1 MVGSKGLRANPDKID
16 VVLTMKAP
24 TTVKGI
30 QSLNGRLAALHW
42 FLSKAADRDLPF
54 MDVLRK
60 SFKSEFKWTEEAARA
75 FEELKTCLGT
85 LPMLTVPE
93 KDEVL
98 TVYLAASHGAI
109 SAVLVAHRTGAQIP
123 IYYVSRTL
131 KDYETR
137 YSSLEK
143 LALALVHA
151 SRRLRRYFQAHPI
164 EVRTDQRIQHV
175 LRRPEVSGRMAKWA
189 IELGAFNIIFRTK
202 GPLKGQVVADFLVGT
217 PEEKVVK
224 EAEKAPVKPWTL
236 YTDGAS
242 SSEGSGAEFKSSNNE
257 AEYKALLAGLRLAEK
272 VGARDVIA
280 HVDSLLV
287 ANQVNGVY
295 EAREANMI
303 GYLEQVKQVMALF
316 DSCKVEHVTRSKN
329 KKADALSKLASVSF
343 SHLAK
348 EVRVEVLTAP
358 SISAPH
364 VMQVEAPAQTW
375 MTPLIN
381 YLVHD
386 VLPVDKAEA
395 RKIQINSLQYQMQEG
410 GLYRKTFL
418 GPLLKCL
425 DPEQASY
432 IIREI
437 HYGICGIHAGPK
449 MIVTKVKNAGYYWP
463 GMHESAVKELQQ
475 CDECQRHAPISLRA
489 KNEMIPVTA
498 TWPFQK
504 WGVDIVGPFPRSSG
518 SAQYLLIAVDYF
530 TKWVEAR
537 PFIVISGYN
546 VARFFWEQIGNGQVE
561 QINRRIVDGI
571 KRRLGYEGKG
581 WADELPNVLWAH
593 RTLHKT
599 SNGETPF
606 SLTYGT
612 EAVIPAEIGL
622 PNQRCK
628 NWEENEHELR
638 SNLDLLEERR
648 NIAAIKEARYKK
660 KIEKYY
666 NARAKL
672 YKFKVGDYV
681 LQNNDASRVEA
692 RGKLAPK
699 WEGPYR
705 IKEAS
710 DKGSYVL
717 EKIDGTPVPRTWNG
731 VHLKKCFM

>member
-16 VVLTMKAP
+16 AVLTMRPP
-24 TTVKGI
+24 TSVKVI
-30 QSLNGRLAALHW
+30 QSLNGRLAALNR
-42 FLSKAADRDLPF
+42 FL
-54 MDVLRK
+54 
-60 SFKSEFKWTEEAARA
+60 SEFKWTEEAARA
-75 FEELKTCLGT
+75 SEELKAYLGT
-85 LPMLTVPE
+85 LPTLTVPE

-98 TVYLAASHGAI
+98 TVYLAASFGAI

-137 YSSLEK
+137 NSNLEK

-189 IELGAFNIIFRTK
+189 IELGAFNITFRTK
-202 GPLKGQVVADFLVGT
+202 GPLKGQVISDFLVEM
-217 PEEKVVK
+217 PEDKEMEKT
-224 EAEKAPVKPWTL
+224 EKAPDKPWSL
-236 YTDGAS
+236 YTDEAS
-242 SSEGSGAEFKSSNNE
+242 SAEGAEAGLILTDPDGTDMTYALRLEFKSSNNE
-257 AEYKALLAGLRLAEK
+257 AEYEALLERNVVAY
-272 VGARDVIA
+272 
-280 HVDSLLV
+280 VDSLLV
-287 ANQVNGVY
+287 ANQMNGEY

-303 GYLEQVKQVMALF
+303 KYLEQVKQVMASF
-316 DSCKVEHVTRSKN
+316 DSCKFEHIPLNKN

-358 SISAPH
+358 SITTPH
-364 VMQVEAPAQTW
+364 VMQVEALSQTW
-375 MTPLIN
+375 MTPIIN

-386 VLPVDKAEA
+386 VLPVYKAEA
-395 RKIQINSLQYQMQEG
+395 RKIQVNSLQYQMQEG

-418 GPLLKCL
+418 GPRLKCL

-437 HYGICGIHAGPK
+437 HYGICGIHAEPK

-463 GMHESAVKELQQ
+463 RMHESAVKELQQ
-475 CDECQRHAPISLRA
+475 CDECQKHAPVSLRA
-489 KNEMIPVTA
+489 KNEMILIVCCFGLSLYIVSDNA
-498 TWPFQK
+498 KQFAENPFKRWCENLKINQ
-504 WGVDIVGPFPRSSG
+504 VFSS
-518 SAQYLLIAVDYF
+518 
-530 TKWVEAR
+530 
-537 PFIVISGYN
+537 
-546 VARFFWEQIGNGQVE
+546 VAHPQGNGQVE

-571 KRRLGYEGKG
+571 KRRLGYEGNG
-581 WADELPNVLWAH
+581 WADELPNILWAH

-628 NWEENEHELR
+628 NWEENEQELR
-638 SNLDLLEERR
+638 SNLDLLEELR
-648 NIAAIKEARYKK
+648 NVSATKEA
-660 KIEKYY
+660 
-666 NARAKL
+666 
-672 YKFKVGDYV
+672 
-681 LQNNDASRVEA
+681 
-692 RGKLAPK
+692 
-699 WEGPYR
+699 
-705 IKEAS
+705 
-710 DKGSYVL
+710 
-717 EKIDGTPVPRTWNG
+717 
-731 VHLKKCFM
+731 

>member
-1 MVGSKGLRANPDKID
+1 MD
-16 VVLTMKAP
+16 
-24 TTVKGI
+24 
-30 QSLNGRLAALHW
+30 GR
-42 FLSKAADRDLPF
+42 
-54 MDVLRK
+54 
-60 SFKSEFKWTEEAARA
+60 AARA
-75 FEELKTCLGT
+75 FEELKKCLGT
-85 LPMLTVPE
+85 LPTLTVPE
-93 KDEVL
+93 EDEVL
-98 TVYLAASHGAI
+98 TVYLAASFGAI
-109 SAVLVAHRTGAQIP
+109 SAVLVAHRTGKQIP

-137 YSSLEK
+137 YSNLEK

-189 IELGAFNIIFRTK
+189 IELGAFNITFRTK
-202 GPLKGQVVADFLVGT
+202 GPLKGQVIADFLVEI
-217 PEEKVVK
+217 PEEKGTE
-224 EAEKAPVKPWTL
+224 EADKAPEKPWSL

-242 SSEGSGAEFKSSNNE
+242 SAEGSGAGLILTDPDGTDVTYALRLEFKSSNNE
-257 AEYKALLAGLRLAEK
+257 AEYEALLAGLRLAQR
-272 VGARDVIA
+272 VGAKNVIA

-287 ANQVNGVY
+287 ANQVNGEY
-295 EAREANMI
+295 KAREANMI
-303 GYLEQVKQVMALF
+303 EYLEQVRQAMALF
-316 DSCKVEHVTRSKN
+316 EACRVEHIPRSKN

-348 EVRVEVLTAP
+348 EVRVEVLAAP
-358 SISAPH
+358 SIAAPQ
-364 VMQVEAPAQTW
+364 VMQVEAPPQTW
-375 MTPLIN
+375 MTPIIN

-386 VLPVDKAEA
+386 VLPTDKAEA

-449 MIVTKVKNAGYYWP
+449 MIITKVKNAGYYWP

-498 TWPFQK
+498 AWPFQK
-504 WGVDIVGPFPRSSG
+504 WGVDIVGPFSRSSG
-518 SAQYLLIAVDYF
+518 SAQYLLVAVDYF

-537 PFIVISGYN
+537 PFTTISGYN
-546 VARFFWEQIGNGQVE
+546 VTRFFWEQIVCRFGLPLYIISDNAKQFAENPFKRWLGQ
-561 QINRRIVDGI
+561 
-571 KRRLGYEGKG
+571 EGKG

-628 NWEENEHELR
+628 NWEENERELR

-666 NARAKL
+666 NARAKI

-681 LQNNDASRVEA
+681 LRNNDASRAETP
-692 RGKLAPK
+692 GKLTPK

-705 IKEAS
+705 VKEAS
-710 DKGSYVL
+710 EKGSYVL
-717 EKIDGTPVPRTWNG
+717 EKLDGTPVPRTWNG